1 MISIPKKYWK
11 PLITIKIINIATV
24 SIPRDFI
31 LDDESDDVSVDEDD
45 ENFAFD
51 NPENKPLD
59 DELVLEFVSP
69 KENSNIIFNHN
80 ENRFLSTNSNMK
92 ISNNFTSRILVDK
105 EKENL
110 THSSINDQCSY
121 ININNNI
128 NICSPI
134 SVPS

>member
-69 KENSNIIFNHN
+69 KEKNMV
-80 ENRFLSTNSNMK
+80 MK
-92 ISNNFTSRILVDK
+92 INKTPTTMIITLGFDNISLKKLYVSVATFPKPVTKFVFVFVFEFELELLI
-105 EKENL
+105 
-110 THSSINDQCSY
+110 IYY
-121 ININNNI
+121 INQI
-128 NICSPI
+128 I
-134 SVPS
+134 SY